1 MDCKPPTWQLI
12 IRQRICVHSLSFMI
26 CNRKSKMEQ
35 HPVNTKQVGILKPH
49 IYWNSAK
56 ATREYLSALSFV
68 PYVATLV
75 EL

>member
-1 MDCKPPTWQLI
+1 
-12 IRQRICVHSLSFMI
+12 
-26 CNRKSKMEQ
+26 MEQ